1 MEGEDESDTKGETGK
16 EEGLSRNVEETGKK
30 LERLEIQQDKKRT
43 QKLHKQRISSDESQN
58 LLAALYYACISI
70 STD

>member
-30 LERLEIQQDKKRT
+30 LERLEIQQDKK
-43 QKLHKQRISSDESQN
+43 
-58 LLAALYYACISI
+58 
-70 STD
+70 